1 MYSVSMDG
9 GKYLKKENRMYQ
21 REGKK
26 KYFFLIVVCFIM
38 VYLPMT
44 ARADTGEV
52 IIITE
57 EERDSR
63 FGGTCSK
70 AGITVSLPEGEVDF
84 KDLTLYF
91 YNEAEGTFY
100 EAEIKDVTDGG
111 SYTLRLPPGTY
122 RLDNS
127 FTQYDGFYNYNYTS
141 HLNVESFAVGL
152 DGIEGGE
159 KLNVSIEGHFIT
171 QYENTLYISYK
182 NPSHFPGT
190 VKFTLS
196 GKTDL
201 ENPTKET
208 YEVELKEGGADASL
222 LMKAGTYHI
231 RDAVLEMDGPEEEV
245 LDWGIEYEKGDIIIR
260 HHEDTKTEILVYKTE
275 QREEDSTQ
283 EEEGNGKISFWGFM
297 EFVPFLIAAI
307 CLGIKKVLTDRK
319 RI

>member
-1 MYSVSMDG
+1 
-9 GKYLKKENRMYQ
+9 MYQ
-21 REGKK
+21 RKGKK
-26 KYFFLIVVCFIM
+26 KFFFLIVVCFIM

-63 FGGTCSK
+63 FGGACSK
-70 AGITVSLPEGEVDF
+70 AGITVSLPEGEKDF

-91 YNEAEGTFY
+91 YNEAEGAFY
-100 EAEIKDVTDGG
+100 EAKLKDVEEK
-111 SYTLRLPPGTY
+111 SYALSLPPGTY

-127 FTQYDGFYNYNYTS
+127 FTQYDGFYNYNYIS
-141 HLNVESFAVGL
+141 RLNVESFAVGL
-152 DGIEGGE
+152 NGIEGGE
-159 KLNVSIEGHFIT
+159 KLHVSIEGHFIT
-171 QYENTLYISYK
+171 QYENCLAISYQ
-182 NPSHFPGT
+182 NSSHFPGR
-190 VKFTLS
+190 VKLTLS
-196 GKTDL
+196 GETDL

-208 YEVELKEGGADASL
+208 YEVILKEGDADTSV

-231 RDAVLEMDGPEEEV
+231 EEAVLEMDGPEGEV
-245 LDWGIEYEKGDIIIR
+245 LAWGIEYEKGDIIIR
-260 HHEDTKTEILVYKTE
+260 HHEDTKTELLVYKTK

-283 EEEGNGKISFWGFM
+283 EEERKGKISFWGFM

-307 CLGIKKVLTDRK
+307 CLGIKKVLAGRK